1 MEAFTPPIQ
10 AAKQLDELTIL
21 YQFSNTMLFTIRLNK
36 LTHLILTTLTSGSTK
51 LFERAM
57 LFLCNEKTGMLL
69 GMLGVTQ
76 DTVEGLKVVGG
87 EDALRSRW
95 DIDDDVIAR
104 QRESAF
110 SRQIRAT
117 RLETNA
123 DCTIIRRVIQE
134 HSLFAPGE
142 EGCQVCE
149 ACDFIHRLGITA
161 FAVVP
166 LVARGRVLGI
176 MVVDNHISKKPIGRE
191 DLQFLQL
198 IANQAGMAVENS
210 MLYSRVEEAHSN
222 LREAR
227 ERLVHGERLAAI
239 GEMAANLA
247 HELKNPI
254 VTIGGFAGRLVKGLP
269 VDSREHQYADTIVKE
284 IGRLERMLADILAF
298 SRKPT
303 ICYNLCDVGEILF
316 DCFESCA
323 TILEDHG
330 IMISRSFEDGPWTTL
345 GDAYQ
350 LKQVFLNLVLNACE
364 AMPDGGT
371 LQVSLKKVSLDKKCI
386 LVSIRD
392 SGGGISADMLPKIFN
407 PFYTTKPHG
416 TGLGLAIANRILKN
430 HGGSIEARNEGDG
443 AIFTVTLQQA
453 AAHTKIT

>member
-1 MEAFTPPIQ
+1 MEASTPTIQ
-10 AAKQLDELTIL
+10 AEKQLDELTIL
-21 YQFSNTMLFTIRLNK
+21 YQFSNTMLSTIRLNK
-36 LTHLILTTLTSGSTK
+36 LTHLILTALTSGSAI

-57 LFLCNEKTGMLL
+57 LFLRNEKTDMLL

-87 EDALRSRW
+87 EDPLRSRW
-95 DIDDDVIAR
+95 SIDDDVIAR

-110 SRQIRAT
+110 SKHVRST
-117 RLETNA
+117 RIEA
-123 DCTIIRRVIQE
+123 SKECTIIRRVVQE
-134 HSLFAPGE
+134 RRLYAPGE
-142 EGCQVCE
+142 EGCKACE
-149 ACDFIHRLGITA
+149 VCDFIQRLGVTA
-161 FAVVP
+161 FAVAP
-166 LVARGRVLGI
+166 LVTRGKVLGI
-176 MVVDNHISKKPIGRE
+176 IVVDNPASQKAIDRDALH
-191 DLQFLQL
+191 FLQL

-210 MLYSRVEEAHSN
+210 MLYNRVEEAHTS
-222 LREAR
+222 LRDAR

-269 VDSREHQYADTIVKE
+269 SDSREHHYADTIVKE
-284 IGRLERMLADILAF
+284 IGRLERMLADILVF

-303 ICYNLCDVGEILF
+303 ICYNICDVGEILF
-316 DCFESCA
+316 DCFANCA
-323 TILEDHG
+323 TILEDNG
-330 IMISRSFEDGPWTTL
+330 ITISRSFEGGPWTTL

-371 LQVSLKKVSLDKKCI
+371 LHVSLRKVSLDKKCI
-386 LVSIRD
+386 LVSIQD
-392 SGGGISADMLPKIFN
+392 SGGGIPADMLSKIFN

-416 TGLGLAIANRILKN
+416 TGLGLAIVNRILQN
-430 HGGSIEARNEGDG
+430 HGGSIEAKNEGSG
-443 AIFTVTLQQA
+443 AIFSVTLQQA
-453 AAHTKIT
+453 GAR

>member
-1 MEAFTPPIQ
+1 MEEAGTPPIQ

-21 YQFSNTMLFTIRLNK
+21 YQFSNTMLSTIRLNK
-36 LTHLILTTLTSGSTK
+36 LTHLILTALTSGSTM

-57 LFLCNEKTGMLL
+57 LFLRNEKTGMLQ

-95 DIDDDVIAR
+95 DIDDDVIAH

-110 SRQIRAT
+110 SKHIRST
-117 RLETNA
+117 RIEA
-123 DCTIIRRVIQE
+123 SAECTIIRRAIQE
-134 HSLFAPGE
+134 HRLFAPGE
-142 EGCQVCE
+142 DGCQICE
-149 ACDFIHRLGITA
+149 ACDFIHRLGVAA
-161 FAVVP
+161 FAVAP
-166 LVARGRVLGI
+166 LVARGKALGI
-176 MVVDNHISKKPIGRE
+176 IVVDNPVSKKEIDRD
-191 DLQFLQL
+191 DLHFLQL

-210 MLYSRVEEAHSN
+210 MLYNRVEEANSS
-222 LREAR
+222 LRDAR
-227 ERLVHGERLAAI
+227 ERLVHGERMAAI

-247 HELKNPI
+247 HELKNPL

-269 VDSREHQYADTIVKE
+269 SDSREHQYADTIVKE
-284 IGRLERMLADILAF
+284 ICRLERMLADILAS

-303 ICYNLCDVGEILF
+303 ICYNSCDVGEILF
-316 DCFESCA
+316 DCFASCA
-323 TILEDHG
+323 TIFEDHG
-330 IMISRSFEDGPWTTL
+330 ITITRSFEGGPWTTL

-364 AMPDGGT
+364 AMPGGGT
-371 LQVSLKKVSLDKKCI
+371 LHVLLRKVSLDKKCI
-386 LVSIRD
+386 LVSIQD
-392 SGGGISADMLPKIFN
+392 SGGGIPADKMPKIFN

-416 TGLGLAIANRILKN
+416 TGLGLAIVNRILQN
-430 HGGSIEARNEGDG
+430 HGGSIEVRNEGSG

-453 AAHTKIT
+453 EAH